1 MSSRAR
7 TSRAPVCAVSSNT
20 VSAAYEKSVF
30 INCPFDDN
38 FQPLFH
44 AIVLTVAARGFTP
57 RCARETEG
65 QADPRIVRIA
75 RGLMESKY
83 SIHDLS
89 RYQGQ
94 GADNLGR
101 FNMPL
106 ELGIAIGMRYL
117 KEGTLAWHNWVALV
131 PEKFVH
137 QKFISDLAGFDPP
150 DHDQQPPTVIR
161 KVAAWLSMQP
171 DFTPPTPTAKTIL
184 EAYPSFCDRLA
195 AAKADSLGTLTWPS
209 IIKSAQVVVSGMP
222 SV

>member
-1 MSSRAR
+1 MTSRAR

-30 INCPFDDN
+30 INCPFDDD
-38 FQPLFH
+38 FQPLLH
-44 AIVLTVAARGFTP
+44 AIVLTVAAQGFTP
-57 RCARETEG
+57 RCARESEG
-65 QADPRIVRIA
+65 QAYPRIDRIA

-161 KVAAWLSMQP
+161 KVAAWLIMQP
-171 DFTPPTPTAKTIL
+171 DFTPPAPTAKTIL

-195 AAKADSLGTLTWPS
+195 VAKADSLGTLTWPS

>member
-1 MSSRAR
+1 M
-7 TSRAPVCAVSSNT
+7 P
-20 VSAAYEKSVF
+20 AAYEKSVF
-30 INCPFDDN
+30 INCPFDDD

-44 AIVLTVAARGFTP
+44 AIVLTIAARGFTP

-106 ELGIAIGMRYL
+106 ELGIALGMRYL
-117 KEGTLAWHNWVALV
+117 KEGTRAGH
-131 PEKFVH
+131 KF
-137 QKFISDLAGFDPP
+137 SEG
-150 DHDQQPPTVIR
+150 
-161 KVAAWLSMQP
+161 VAAAGTG
-171 DFTPPTPTAKTIL
+171 TPLRAPAAHAVGRPVERPTGRI
-184 EAYPSFCDRLA
+184 DHA
-195 AAKADSLGTLTWPS
+195 ACGA
-209 IIKSAQVVVSGMP
+209 
-222 SV
+222 

>member
-1 MSSRAR
+1 M
-7 TSRAPVCAVSSNT
+7 P
-20 VSAAYEKSVF
+20 AAYEKSVF
-30 INCPFDDN
+30 INCPFDDE

-57 RCARETEG
+57 RCAHETEG

-94 GADNLGR
+94 GTENLGR

-106 ELGIAIGMRYL
+106 ELGIALGMRYL
-117 KEGTLAWHNWVALV
+117 KEGTPNVHNWVALV
-131 PEKFVH
+131 PEELRH
-137 QKFISDLAGFDPP
+137 QKFISDLAGFDPT
-150 DHDQQPPTVIR
+150 DHDQKPPTVIC

-171 DFTPPTPTAKTIL
+171 DFTQPTPTAKTIL
-184 EAYPSFCDRLA
+184 DAFPNFRALLDKE
-195 AAKADSLGTLTWPS
+195 KADALGTLTWPS
-209 IIKSAQVVVSGMP
+209 IIKSTLVVVSGMP
-222 SV
+222 AV

>member
-1 MSSRAR
+1 MTSSAR
-7 TSRAPVCAVSSNT
+7 VCAVSSNT
-20 VSAAYEKSVF
+20 VPAAYEKSVF
-30 INCPFDDN
+30 INCPFDDD

-44 AIVLTVAARGFTP
+44 AIVLTVAAQGFTP
-57 RCARETEG
+57 RCAHETEG

-94 GADNLGR
+94 GAENLGR

-106 ELGIAIGMRYL
+106 ELGIALGMRYL
-117 KEGTLAWHNWVALV
+117 KEGTPAGHNWVALV
-131 PEKFVH
+131 PEQFMH

-150 DHDQQPPTVIR
+150 DHDQKPPTVIR

-171 DFTPPTPTAKTIL
+171 DFTQPTPTAKTIL
-184 EAYPSFCDRLA
+184 DAYPSFCALLA
-195 AAKADSLGTLTWPS
+195 DAKAASLGTLTWPS
-209 IIKSAQVVVSGMP
+209 IIKSVQVVVSGMP
-222 SV
+222 LV